1 MIDLP
6 PSAVEPSLLPSRN
19 RKADRFFESAT
30 PDADATM
37 RPLTGSDEITHFD
50 VVIVGGGAAGL
61 TLALSLP
68 KHLSVAILMKDE
80 PLESSTYYA
89 QGGVAAV
96 WAQDDTVD
104 EHIADT
110 LIAGAGLCHEEAVR
124 FTVEHSREAIEFLL
138 AQGVKFTLDENS
150 DDLHLTQEGGHSR
163 RRIAHVADATGRA
176 VATTL
181 LERVRE
187 CQNVT
192 LLDHMVAIDVI
203 TTNSLAQHFDAPFT
217 EPNRA
222 VGVYALDT
230 KAHRVLTL
238 SAGFVA
244 LACGGVSKAYLYTSN
259 PDIATGDGIAM
270 AWRAGCRVA
279 NLEFN
284 QFHPTC
290 LYHPEARSFLLTE
303 ALRGEGAYLRLPP
316 CDHHPEGERFMLRF
330 DSRGELA
337 PRDIVALT
345 IDFEMKRLGLRH
357 VYLDITHKDPEF
369 VKAHFPTLYARL
381 LEFGIDITQD
391 QIPVVPAAHYTCGGV
406 VVNQQGQTD
415 VLNLYALGETS
426 FTGLHG
432 ANRMASNSLLEC
444 FVYAMSAAA
453 HIRDSHAHA
462 APSVPM
468 IPIWHIQGYIQDNA
482 DQDEAVILLQNWD
495 ELRHTMWHYVG
506 IVRSNKRLHR
516 ALNRILLLKQEM
528 QDYYDSFALNKNLIE
543 LRNLLLVSEL
553 IVRCALRRH
562 ESRGLH
568 YNRDFPQSLPT
579 PADVVLTPAMP
590 SAV

>member
-104 EHIADT
+104 EHITDT

-230 KAHRVLTL
+230 KTHRVLTL

-369 VKAHFPTLYARL
+369 VKAHFPTLYTRL

-468 IPIWHIQGYIQDNA
+468 IPTWHIQGYIQDNA